1 MPVGPIVTR
10 VCGALAALA
19 FSGAIACA
27 QTFPDRPVK
36 LMIAFGSGG
45 TIDTLGRILADKL
58 SERWKQGVVV
68 ENKPGGGGNIGSA
81 AAANA
86 APRKRQNMQISRNMS
101 TWRHAGASAARTP
114 SRAPSGAH
122 LR

>member
-1 MPVGPIVTR
+1 MPVGPFAKR
-10 VCGALAALA
+10 LCGAIAALA
-19 FSGAIACA
+19 LSSAIACA

-68 ENKPGGGGNIGSA
+68 ENKPGGGG
-81 AAANA
+81 
-86 APRKRQNMQISRNMS
+86 QC
-101 TWRHAGASAARTP
+101 GA
-114 SRAPSGAH
+114 
-122 LR
+122 